1 MQNIKVSTLPNGIKL
16 VSEFIP
22 YVESFSLGFWFNVGT
37 RDENKYNNGI
47 SHFIEHMVFKGTKN
61 RSARKISEEIESYGG
76 YLNAYTTK
84 EQTCFYSKGL
94 KNNFERTFNVIA
106 DIVQNPLFK
115 PMDIKKETNV
125 VIDEL
130 NDVNDNPEELV
141 FDKFEEILFDGNSL
155 SYPVLGRIETIKN
168 FSDDNLHKFYLEN
181 YGLDNLLIACAGAID
196 HNDLIR
202 LIEKYFNTNRNSSKN
217 KRKFFKT
224 YQVNE
229 LVISKDIQQ
238 VHCIIGR
245 TSFGLKDKQRAQL
258 NILSNLLGDGSSSRL
273 FQSIRE
279 KLGITYQINSFLNFY
294 YDVSSF
300 GIYFSTNEKNLIK
313 VLEAISKEIK
323 KIKNDG
329 IKEKELNR
337 VKEYTKGN
345 MLLGLESTNNRMTR
359 LANSLLN
366 FKRIIS
372 IDELKKEIDEI
383 TTDEINELSNKLLNE
398 DQFTKII
405 ISPRNDKSK

>member
-1 MQNIKVSTLPNGIKL
+1 MQNTTVSNLPNGIKV

-37 RDENKYNNGI
+37 RDENQKNNGI

-61 RSARKISEEIESYGG
+61 RSAKKISDDIESFGG

-84 EQTCFYSKGL
+84 EHTCFYSKGL
-94 KNNFERTFNVIA
+94 KNNFDRTFNVLA
-106 DIVQNPLFK
+106 DLVQNPLFK
-115 PMDIKKETNV
+115 PNDINKETNV

-130 NDVNDNPEELV
+130 NDLNDNPEELI
-141 FDKFEEILFDGNSL
+141 FDKFEEVLFDGNSL
-155 SYPVLGRIETIKN
+155 SFPVLGRLETIKH
-168 FSDDNLHKFYLEN
+168 FSNDNLHKFHLEN
-181 YGLDNLLIACAGAID
+181 YGLDNLLIACAGSIE
-196 HNDLIR
+196 HNDLIK
-202 LIEKYFNTNRNSSKN
+202 LTEKYFNTNKNSSKS
-217 KRKFFKT
+217 KRNFFGHSK
-224 YQVNE
+224 VNE

-245 TSFGLKDKQRAQL
+245 NSFGLKDKRRVHL

-279 KLGITYQINSFLNFY
+279 KLGITYQISSFVNFY

-300 GIYFSTNEKNLIK
+300 GIYFSTNEKNLNK
-313 VLEAISKEIK
+313 VLKTISKEIK

-329 IKEKELNR
+329 IKQKELSR

-345 MLLGLESTNNRMTR
+345 MLLSMESTNNQMTR
-359 LANSLLN
+359 LANSMLN
-366 FKRIIS
+366 FNRIIS
-372 IDELKKEIDEI
+372 LDEMKKEIDEI
-383 TTDEINELSNKLLNE
+383 TIDEINELSKELLDENK
-398 DQFTKII
+398 FTRII
-405 ISPRNDKSK
+405 VSPIP